1 MNNYYKL
8 TQHKADEI
16 IQILN
21 KVREYDKCVMD
32 WLRENFV
39 IDESGQFYPFNDV
52 PTFTDSILRDNPELK
67 EITNKTNYKLN
78 QRKKE
83 SKELIKNWKD
93 YKKDCGFKWDERYS
107 RGDYVIELR
116 SMFPW
121 GSVNPLI
128 DREKKEIFL
137 KTSEE
142 SNSKNVIKITLE
154 EYNLKEIEL
163 SKEG

>member
-8 TQHKADEI
+8 TQEKTNEI

-21 KVREYDKCVMD
+21 KVREYNQCVMD

-39 IDESGQFYPFNDV
+39 IDESGQIYPFNDV
-52 PTFTDSILRDNPELK
+52 PTFTDSIIKDNPQLK

-83 SKELIKNWKD
+83 SKELIKNWKE
-93 YKKDCGFKWDERYS
+93 YKKQCGFKWDEEHTHVN
-107 RGDYVIELR
+107 YVIELR
-116 SMFPW
+116 SMFPR
-121 GSVNPLI
+121 GSVEPLI
-128 DREKKEIFL
+128 DRDKKEIFL

-142 SNSKNVIKITLE
+142 SKSKNLIKVSLE

-163 SKEG
+163 SKED

>member
-1 MNNYYKL
+1 MDNYYKL
-8 TQHKADEI
+8 SQEKTNEI

-21 KVREYDKCVMD
+21 KVREYDKCVMG

-52 PTFTDSILRDNPELK
+52 PRFTDSILRDNPELK

-78 QRKKE
+78 QRRKE
-83 SKELIKNWKD
+83 SKELIKNWKE
-93 YKKDCGFKWDERYS
+93 YKQQNGFKWDEQHS

-121 GSVNPLI
+121 GSVRPLI
-128 DREKKEIFL
+128 DREKKEILL
-137 KTSEE
+137 KTSEVSE
-142 SNSKNVIKITLE
+142 SKNVIKITLK

-163 SKEG
+163 SKED